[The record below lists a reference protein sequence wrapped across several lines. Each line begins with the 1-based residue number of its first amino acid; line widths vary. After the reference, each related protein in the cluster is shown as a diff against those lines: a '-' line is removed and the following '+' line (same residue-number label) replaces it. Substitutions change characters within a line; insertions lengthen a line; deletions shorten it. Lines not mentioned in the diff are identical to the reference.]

1 MSRRIN
7 TLIGGRDLEISWRS
21 RHVRLRVIYDCFV
34 CASNWFGSAREMHK
48 KQRNDMCVNSQR
60 YFIFY
65 CRMLINIT
73 EQRVAKK
80 RRRTSS
86 SINQSMAPPEPHAV
100 RQTITNHLTRLS
112 QCWTSLSR
120 YSPLSLSR
128 NAFFSNRLSTLD
140 VFKLEIKK
148 KSELSFLVSQND
160 ESADVAFYHHNTYF
174 SILIIMLFLF
184 IYLRSDG
191 NQLQLDAL
199 SRVPRM
205 ASTTPSRNQKEQH
218 NNFVSYCRLSGERA
232 REAINIEEITIT
244 S

>member
-34 CASNWFGSAREMHK
+34 CASIWFGSAREMHK

-160 ESADVAFYHHNTYF
+160 ESADVVFLSSQHIFFNSHHHVV
-174 SILIIMLFLF
+174 SV
-184 IYLRSDG
+184 YLSSLGWQSAATWRS
-191 NQLQLDAL
+191 L
-199 SRVPRM
+199 SS
-205 ASTTPSRNQKEQH
+205 ASHGFHDS
-218 NNFVSYCRLSGERA
+218 LS
-232 REAINIEEITIT
+232 
-244 S
+244 